1 MFGRNKKFHY
11 KTFVSCSELIL
22 LYRIFL
28 IFYISSFI
36 QCGYKFLFDL
46 FIILAADCSL
56 NDAMKTCLLF
66 WQNNT
71 GNYFFFVKIQC
82 FRRGG
87 GTFHSEIIALHL
99 WKSQN
104 NFMQIHFY
112 TLCMVI
118 WALIP
123 ALCPWHKYQI

>member
-87 GTFHSEIIALHL
+87 RYISQRNNCFAFMKESKQFYANTFL
-99 WKSQN
+99 
-104 NFMQIHFY
+104 Y
-112 TLCMVI
+112 TLYGY
-118 WALIP
+118 LSSDSSP
-123 ALCPWHKYQI
+123 GPWHNYQI